1 MPDIDLSTIRPGDT
15 VRVRIQTVVMQQ
27 AGVAPV
33 EFAGTVYLSDG
44 LAYVG
49 GSWLLNE
56 TVAILEHIPDRPDWT
71 DAMVIKDTMG
81 DVWARNLDG
90 SFHSV
95 PRGRY
100 MPVDARH
107 FRQFEEENGP
117 IAVVLDHDGNPPAPE
132 QGDGPYRVDGLH
144 VYAADR
150 PVATFHRVHEARA
163 FVNARNIAARDSDE
177 LLWLDAD
184 QLDELPHLTVVLPR
198 DSKHVR
204 QRLGSPAGPT
214 WFTPGRTGN
223 QSSESIAPARL
234 LWAPEAER

>member
-1 MPDIDLSTIRPGDT
+1 MPDIDLSKIRVGDA
-15 VRVRIQTVVMQQ
+15 VRVRYQSARSG
-27 AGVAPV
+27 AGPV
-33 EFAGTVYLSDG
+33 EITGQCHMNYAGKPCLGPV
-44 LAYVG
+44 
-49 GSWLLNE
+49 LLE
-56 TVAILEHIPDRPDWT
+56 EATILEHIPDRPDWT

-117 IAVVLDHDGNPPAPE
+117 IAVVLDHDGNPPEHYCTEGGPRCDGDQCRDTCALRLPTATPE
-132 QGDGPYRVDGLH
+132 P
-144 VYAADR
+144 
-150 PVATFHRVHEARA
+150 
-163 FVNARNIAARDSDE
+163 
-177 LLWLDAD
+177 LWLDAD

-214 WFTPGRTGN
+214 WFTPGRPEN